1 GDKLHQYPSPSVPF
15 KIINNY
21 GPTENSVVTTSGLV
35 ASEGRE
41 ALSPSIGRPIA
52 NTQVYL
58 LDRHL
63 QPVPIG
69 VPGELYIG
77 GAGLARGYLNRPEL
91 TAEKFIP
98 HPFRPEPGARLC
110 KTGDLARY
118 RPDGNL
124 ELLG

>member
-1 GDKLHQYPSPSVPF
+1 WPEAAALRILLTGGDKLHQCPSPSVPF

-77 GAGLARGYLNRPEL
+77 GAGLARGYLHRPEL
-91 TAEKFIP
+91 TAERFLP
-98 HPFRPEPGARLC
+98 HSFSEQ
-110 KTGDLARY
+110 
-118 RPDGNL
+118 
-124 ELLG
+124 